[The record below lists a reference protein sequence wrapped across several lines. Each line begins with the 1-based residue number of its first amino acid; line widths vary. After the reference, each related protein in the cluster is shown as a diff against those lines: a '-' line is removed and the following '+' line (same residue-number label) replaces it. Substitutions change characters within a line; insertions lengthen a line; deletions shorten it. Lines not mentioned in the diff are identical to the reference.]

1 MIRYFVGVP
10 GAGKTTMAVKLM
22 KKQLRRKLF
31 LKPHKLQYDYIF
43 ANFENTI
50 SNVLDVRKLATQK
63 LPKHSYLLLDESGLE
78 FNSRE
83 FKTLQKGFIEFFKM
97 HRHEHCDVDLFSQTW
112 DDTDKQ
118 IRDLASEIWLLRKI
132 GPVSFARCV
141 YKRVGIDDV
150 TKQLQY
156 QHFWRSILW
165 QLLPFMPKQ
174 FIFCFRPLHYK
185 DFDSYSEM
193 DRDVISPPEGE
204 SFKTT
209 MSAFSDKLHV
219 LTP

>member
-10 GAGKTTMAVKLM
+10 GAGKTTMSIKLM
-22 KKQLRRKLF
+22 KRE
-31 LKPHKLQYDYIF
+31 LKPKFFKKLHKLRYDYLF
-43 ANFENTI
+43 SNFENDI
-50 SNVLDVRKLATQK
+50 SNYVDLRQLATKK
-63 LPKHSYLLLDESGLE
+63 LPKYSYLALDESGLE
-78 FNSRE
+78 FNSRD
-83 FKTLQKGFIEFFKM
+83 FKTLQKGFIEFFKL
-97 HRHEHCDVDLFSQTW
+97 HRHEHYDIDLFSQTW

-132 GPVSFARCV
+132 GPLSIARCV

-174 FIFCFRPLHYK
+174 FIFCFRPFHYK
-185 DFDSYSEM
+185 HFNSFSEM
-193 DRDVISPPEGE
+193 DREVISPPEGE
-204 SFKTT
+204 TFKTT
-209 MSAFSDKLHV
+209 ISAFSTKLKR
-219 LTP
+219 

>member
-10 GAGKTTMAVKLM
+10 GAGKTTMAIKLM
-22 KKQLRRKLF
+22 KRELRPSFFKNPKKFR
-31 LKPHKLQYDYIF
+31 YDYIF
-43 ANFENTI
+43 ANFENDI
-50 SNVLDVRKLATQK
+50 SNVIDVHDLAGKK
-63 LPKHSYLLLDESGLE
+63 LPPYSYLLLDESGLE
-78 FNSRE
+78 FNSRG
-83 FKTLQKGFIEFFKM
+83 FKSLPKGFIEFFKM

-132 GPVSFARCV
+132 GPISFARCV

-185 DFDSYSEM
+185 NFDSFEPM
-193 DRDVISPPEGE
+193 DRDIISPSDGDK
-204 SFKTT
+204 FKTT
-209 MSAFSDKLHV
+209 MDYFNVK
-219 LTP
+219 